1 MEQVNALN
9 ATGRSTNVLL
19 AAQAL
24 IVVAMLCGRS
34 WQESTG
40 ECHAF
45 IGARHRFRCPRL
57 PAGSP

>member
-9 ATGRSTNVLL
+9 ATGRSTNVPL

-45 IGARHRFRCPRL
+45 VQGPAPL
-57 PAGSP
+57 PVPTSSRW